1 MIGMPDTD
9 ISTVAYLDR
18 PRRRLALVGSASA
31 PPQMVRVAIACGST
45 LVCAAFRALLES
57 QGDFAVAGEAT
68 TSEDAVELTRRT
80 RPTVILIAADLP
92 GLDVVDAIERIA
104 GEPRVPAVK
113 VIALGGSG
121 GQDRAVAALRAGA
134 TGFLALDT
142 GPAELVRAV
151 RLVARGE
158 AFLSPDVMRSL
169 IEELAGQPGPSLPNP
184 EQLDELTARERE
196 VMALA
201 ATGLNNDEIG
211 QHLMVSPATARTH
224 VSRAMMKLCAHDRAQ
239 LVALAYTTGLV
250 HPRKRRAFAASPA
263 LALA

>member
-1 MIGMPDTD
+1 MGMTD
-9 ISTVAYLDR
+9 PNISTVAYLDR
-18 PRRRLALVGSASA
+18 PRRRLALAESVATRS
-31 PPQMVRVAIACGST
+31 QTVRVAIACGST

-57 QGDFAVAGEAT
+57 HEDFAVAGEAT
-68 TSEDAVELTRRT
+68 TSDEAVELTRRT
-80 RPTVILIAADLP
+80 RPAVILMSADLP

-104 GEPRVPAVK
+104 GEPGVPAVK

-121 GQDRAVAALRAGA
+121 GHDRSVAALRAGA

-142 GPAELVRAV
+142 EPAELVRAV
-151 RLVARGE
+151 RLVARGQ

-169 IEELAGQPGPSLPNP
+169 IDELTSQPGQDLPNP

-201 ATGLNNDEIG
+201 ATGLSNDEIG
-211 QHLMVSPATARTH
+211 GHLTMSPATARTH

-250 HPRKRRAFAASPA
+250 HPRRRPAVAPSPA
-263 LALA
+263 LALV